1 MIKWSCGRKLISRRR
16 AALDARCGV
25 VLVKVVVEGV
35 WRWRGSSSGTN
46 RYGVSIHV
54 GENGYQA
61 WAIMSPYGSAAM
73 QGTH

>member
-1 MIKWSCGRKLISRRR
+1 M
-16 AALDARCGV
+16 

-35 WRWRGSSSGTN
+35 WRWRGSGSGTN